1 MNSPEHSILLACA
14 RICSETE
21 IITLTQTPID
31 WDYLLEQADTAR
43 LSSLLYRRLYSI
55 CPEKIP
61 ASVLDCL
68 RNRYLMRSARNL
80 LLTTELL
87 KILDLFDREGIPA
100 VPFKGPVL
108 AAQLYEDAALRE
120 FNDIDILVSRQN
132 AFKALRLL
140 QSLGYPAIPE
150 FSPAVEFGILRHD
163 LHYHLLR
170 PEDNVAVE
178 IHWTLV
184 PKYFLLDLP
193 LEDWWKR
200 MEPASFNNHRLINFA
215 REDLLLVLAI
225 QCCKHRFQYIQWI
238 GDLARFLQKN
248 PDLDWNHFLRTS
260 SPDLRH
266 ILFIA
271 VLAAHETLN
280 APVPKSILKEAMADS
295 AAVVLAREAL
305 RNLFK
310 PAGKL
315 STLLFQ
321 FRLKPTLAGRI
332 SCFLAY
338 ISKPMIIDYK
348 GRVPRILRL
357 LFGSFW
363 GR

>member
-1 MNSPEHSILLACA
+1 MDRTEHELLLACA
-14 RICSETE
+14 HICSE
-21 IITLTQTPID
+21 IVISNPID
-31 WDYLLEQADTAR
+31 WDYLLAQADTER
-43 LSSLLYRRLYSI
+43 MSSLLYRRLYSI

-68 RNRYLMRSARNL
+68 RQRYLMRSARNL
-80 LLTTELL
+80 QLTTELL
-87 KILDLFDREGIPA
+87 RILDLFDSEGIPA

-108 AAQLYEDAALRE
+108 ADQLYEDPALRE
-120 FNDIDILVSRQN
+120 FNDIDILVPRKH

-140 QSLGYPAIPE
+140 QSLGYPPIPE
-150 FSPAVEFGILRHD
+150 FSSDAEFGILRHD

-184 PKYFLLDLP
+184 PEYFLLDLP
-193 LEDWWKR
+193 LNDWWKR
-200 MEPASFNNHRLINFA
+200 MEPVSFNNRRIFSFA

-225 QCCKHRFQYIQWI
+225 QGCKHRFQYIQWI

-248 PDLDWNHFLRTS
+248 PDLDWDRVLRTS
-260 SPDLRH
+260 SQDLRH

-271 VLAAHETLN
+271 LIVAHETLN
-280 APVPKSILKEAMADS
+280 ASVPVSVLEDAVADS

-310 PAGKL
+310 SGGKL

-321 FRLKPTLAGRI
+321 FRLKPTLAGRK

-348 GRVPRILRL
+348 SRIPRILRL

-363 GR
+363 DS